1 MTGEAISS
9 ADLTLRLLTGA
20 DADAIEAEHT
30 PELNAYNWFG
40 VRRPGMLRRQIEA
53 GEDVTEEGGTFAIA
67 RRAGHVLG
75 DISWRRVSTGP
86 APASF
91 CWELGIFLLSAE
103 RGRGAGSE
111 AQRLLAAYL
120 FDTTLAERIQAS
132 TDITNLAEQR
142 ALEKAGFTREGV
154 LRRVHFRFGVWH
166 DDVIYSK
173 LRGET

>member
-1 MTGEAISS
+1 MSGEAISS
-9 ADLTLRLLTGA
+9 GEVTLRLLTGA
-20 DADAIEAEHT
+20 DADALEAEHT

-40 VRRPGMLRRQIEA
+40 VRRPGRLRRLIEA
-53 GEDVTEEGGTFAIA
+53 GEDVTDDGGTFAIG
-67 RRAGHVLG
+67 RRAGHLLG
-75 DISWRRVSTGP
+75 DISWRRVVTGP
-86 APASF
+86 GPASS
-91 CWELGIFLLSAE
+91 CWELGLYILAAE
-103 RGRGAGSE
+103 RGHGAGSE

-120 FDTTLAERIQAS
+120 FDTTLAERVQAS

-154 LRRVHFRFGVWH
+154 LRKVQFRFGAWH